1 MKRVLLSTVVLISLL
16 LAFANCSKDD
26 EKITLSQKEV
36 IGKWNVTSYATTG
49 AFEEVPEGF
58 IYINLKSDY
67 SYSTYFLG
75 NSYVGTY
82 KVNGNTVTGTTL
94 DPITETMKFDNLSGN
109 NATISYSN
117 SEGLNYKFKA
127 TKE

>member
-1 MKRVLLSTVVLISLL
+1 MKRILFSALVLMSMVM
-16 LAFANCSKDD
+16 AFSSCSKDD
-26 EKITLSQKEV
+26 EQITLSQKEV
-36 IGKWNVTSYATTG
+36 VGKWNVTSYATTG
-49 AFEEVPEGF
+49 SFEEAPEGF

-94 DPITETMKFDNLSGN
+94 DPITETMKFDKLSGG

-117 SEGLNYKFKA
+117 SEGESYKFKA
-127 TKE
+127 TRE